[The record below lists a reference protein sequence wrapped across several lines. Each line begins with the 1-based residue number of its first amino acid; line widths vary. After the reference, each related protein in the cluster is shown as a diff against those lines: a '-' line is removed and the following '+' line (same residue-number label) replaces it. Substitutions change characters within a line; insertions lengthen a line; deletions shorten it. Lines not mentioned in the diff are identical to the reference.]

1 MSSTDMNPFD
11 ETGTENLDME
21 DPPADTALAQQ
32 DLADSGSDHPAEAA
46 DSAQVSR
53 QQAQGQNLWDT
64 MPVNN
69 PLYPAAAENNSPN
82 VPRVASN
89 SYPGLQPQSNTQP
102 AQGSAGVP
110 I

>member
-46 DSAQVSR
+46 DNAQVSR
-53 QQAQGQNLWDT
+53 QQAQGQNLWDNIRIGDESWN
-64 MPVNN
+64 M
-69 PLYPAAAENNSPN
+69 Y
-82 VPRVASN
+82 
-89 SYPGLQPQSNTQP
+89 
-102 AQGSAGVP
+102 
-110 I
+110 